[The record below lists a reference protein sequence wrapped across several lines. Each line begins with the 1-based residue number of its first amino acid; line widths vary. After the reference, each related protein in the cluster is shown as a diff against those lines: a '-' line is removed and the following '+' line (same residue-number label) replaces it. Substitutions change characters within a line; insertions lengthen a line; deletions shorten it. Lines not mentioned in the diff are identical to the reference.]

1 MATRFRLVAFG
12 HTMEVGRVVEW
23 KVSEGDEIKEGDEIL
38 SVETDKAVVEVESP
52 LSGVLLKIVGQADQ
66 ELPVGGTLAWIGEA
80 GEDVPDEPDEPAA
93 VASVDEPPKERV
105 TPVARRL
112 AERNGVDA
120 DALEGTGP
128 GGRVTKED
136 VQKAIESGTAPKKEA
151 EVPEGVEIIPLAGI
165 RKVAAERLSGNWAQ
179 APQVTEGIEVDFT
192 ACLAARQ
199 SNRDAWK
206 EKFGVEPTINDII
219 LQATAAALKD
229 NASLNAALVDGAV
242 HQFAHINLNVAVDT
256 EEGLTVPVVKDAGEA
271 GLGDIAKAVAELAE
285 KARNRRLSPDDLE
298 GGTFTVTNLGG
309 LGVDWFTP
317 VLNPPQAAILGVG
330 RVRRMPVVEG
340 DDVVVRDRVTFV
352 LSFDHRV
359 VDGAPCARF
368 LARLKEL
375 IEDPSSWLE

>member
-1 MATRFRLVAFG
+1 MATRFRLAAYG

-23 KVSEGDEIKEGDEIL
+23 KAAEGAEIKEGDPL
-38 SVETDKAVVEVESP
+38 LAVETDKAVVDVDAP
-52 LSGVLLKIVGQADQ
+52 IGGVLLKIVGQTDQ
-66 ELPVGGTLAWIGEA
+66 ELPVGATLAWIGEA
-80 GEDVPDEPDEPAA
+80 GEDVPEEADEPAA
-93 VASVDEPPKERV
+93 PAAVDEPPKERV

-112 AERNGVDA
+112 AERNGIDA

-136 VQKAIESGTAPKKEA
+136 VQKAIESGTAPKKEDEA
-151 EVPEGVEIIPLAGI
+151 PEGVEVIPLAGI
-165 RKVAAERLSGNWAQ
+165 RKVAAERLSGSWAQ
-179 APQVTEGIEVDFT
+179 TPQVTEGIEVDFS
-192 ACLAARQ
+192 ACLQARQ
-199 SNRDAWK
+199 ANRDAWRD
-206 EKFGVEPTINDII
+206 KFGVEPTINDLI

-229 NASLNAALVDGAV
+229 NPTLNAALVDGAI
-242 HQFAHINLNVAVDT
+242 HQYAYINLGVAVDT
-256 EEGLTVPVVKDAGEA
+256 EEGLTVPVVKNAGEA
-271 GLGDIAKAVAELAE
+271 GLGDIAGAVAELAE
-285 KARNRRLSPDDLE
+285 KARNRRLSPDDLD

-309 LGVDWFTP
+309 MGVDWFTP

-330 RVRRMPVVEG
+330 RVRRTPVVEG

-375 IEDPSSWLE
+375 IEDPAPWLE

>member
-1 MATRFRLVAFG
+1 MATRFRLAAFG

-38 SVETDKAVVEVESP
+38 SVETDKAVVDVESP
-52 LSGVLLKIVGQADQ
+52 LGGVILKIVGQADQ
-66 ELPVGGTLAWIGEA
+66 ELPVGATLAWIGDA
-80 GEDVPDEPDEPAA
+80 GEEVPDEPEEPVAA
-93 VASVDEPPKERV
+93 APADSPPKERV

-112 AERNGVDA
+112 ADRNGIDA

-136 VQKAIESGTAPKKEA
+136 VQNAIESGTAPKKED
-151 EVPEGVEIIPLAGI
+151 EVPEGVEVIPLAGI
-165 RKVAAERLSGNWAQ
+165 RKVAAERLSANWAQ
-179 APQVTEGIEVDFT
+179 APQVTEGIEVDFS

-199 SNRDAWK
+199 DKRDSWK
-206 EKFGVEPTINDII
+206 KEFGVEPTINDII
-219 LQATAAALKD
+219 LLATARALKD
-229 NASLNAALVDGAV
+229 NPALNVALVDSAI

-256 EEGLTVPVVKDAGEA
+256 EEGLTVPVVKGAGDA

-309 LGVDWFTP
+309 MGVDWFTP

-330 RVRRMPVVEG
+330 RVRRAPVVEG

-368 LARLKEL
+368 LSRLKEL
-375 IEDPSSWLE
+375 IEDPSSWL

>member
-23 KVSEGDEIKEGDEIL
+23 KVAEGDEIKEGDEIL

-136 VQKAIESGTAPKKEA
+136 VQKAIESGTAPKKED
-151 EVPEGVEIIPLAGI
+151 EVLEGVEVIPLAGI
-165 RKVAAERLSGNWAQ
+165 RKVVAERLSGNWAQ

-192 ACLAARQ
+192 ACLETRQ

-206 EKFGVEPTINDII
+206 EKFGIEPTINDII

-229 NASLNAALVDGAV
+229 NASLNAALVDGAI

-256 EEGLTVPVVKDAGEA
+256 EEGLTVPVVKNAGEA
-271 GLGDIAKAVAELAE
+271 GLGDIAKSVAELAD

-309 LGVDWFTP
+309 MGVDWFTP

-330 RVRRMPVVEG
+330 RVRRIPVVEG
-340 DDVVVRDRVTFV
+340 DDVVVRDRMTFV

-375 IEDPSSWLE
+375 IEDPGPWLE

>member
-1 MATRFRLVAFG
+1 MATRFRLAAFG

-38 SVETDKAVVEVESP
+38 AVETDKAVVDVESP
-52 LSGVLLKIVGQADQ
+52 LGGVLLKIVGQTDQ
-66 ELPVGGTLAWIGEA
+66 EIPVGATLAWIGEA
-80 GEDVPDEPDEPAA
+80 GEDVPDEPDEPVVTAA
-93 VASVDEPPKERV
+93 VDQPPKERV

-136 VQKAIESGTAPKKEA
+136 VQNAIESGTAPKKED
-151 EVPEGVEIIPLAGI
+151 EVLDGVEVIPLAGI
-165 RKVAAERLSGNWAQ
+165 RKVAAERLSANWAQ
-179 APQVTEGIEVDFT
+179 APQVTEGIEVDFS
-192 ACLAARQ
+192 ACLKTRQ
-199 SNRDAWK
+199 DNRDAWQK
-206 EKFGVEPTINDII
+206 EFGVEPTINDII
-219 LQATAAALKD
+219 LMATAAALKD
-229 NASLNAALVDGAV
+229 NSTLNAAFVDGAI
-242 HQFAHINLNVAVDT
+242 HQFARINLNVAVDT
-256 EEGLTVPVVKDAGEA
+256 DEGLTVPVVQGAGEA

-285 KARNRRLSPDDLE
+285 KARNRRLSPENLE

-309 LGVDWFTP
+309 MGVDWFTP

-330 RVRRMPVVEG
+330 RVRRTPVAEG
-340 DDVVVRDRVTFV
+340 DDVVIRDRVTFV

-375 IEDPSSWLE
+375 IEDPSPWLE

>member
-1 MATRFRLVAFG
+1 MVTRFRLVAFG

-80 GEDVPDEPDEPAA
+80 GEEVPDEPDEPVAA
-93 VASVDEPPKERV
+93 APVDEPPKERV

-112 AERNGVDA
+112 AGRHGVDA

-136 VQKAIESGTAPKKEA
+136 VQKAIESGTAPKKED
-151 EVPEGVEIIPLAGI
+151 EVPEGVEVIPLAGI

-192 ACLAARQ
+192 ACLEARQ
-199 SNRDAWK
+199 SNRDTWK
-206 EKFGVEPTINDII
+206 EMFGVEPTINDII

-229 NASLNAALVDGAV
+229 NSSLNAALLDGAI
-242 HQFAHINLNVAVDT
+242 HQFTQINLNVAVDT
-256 EEGLTVPVVKDAGEA
+256 EEGLTVPVVKNAGDA
-271 GLGDIAKAVAELAE
+271 GLGEIAKAVAELAA

-309 LGVDWFTP
+309 MGVDWFTP

-330 RVRRMPVVEG
+330 RVRRIPVVEG

-375 IEDPSSWLE
+375 IEDPSTWLE